1 MAQLN
6 DKKSEDTV
14 RTALKVAMPL
24 VVIVAGVGAIV
35 ALNAAKQPPE
45 KDTEGPR
52 PVSLQVET
60 VRADTVNVKVR
71 TQGEVRAKT
80 EIGLVPQ
87 VAGRIVSISDT
98 FSEGGSFQP
107 DETLIKIEDSDYR
120 LAVVSAEARVA
131 EASVRLE
138 QELAD
143 ARIKRKQWED
153 WVKDGDPTPLALNQP
168 QVAEA
173 QSKLRAAEADLE
185 NARVN
190 LARTEIKVP
199 FKGRVRERTV
209 GVGQFVQ
216 PGTTLGRVFATD
228 IVEIRLPLT
237 DAQIGELSLPIGFVA
252 EEGKAPKVTFSAT
265 VGGKQRSWDGE
276 IVRVNASIDN
286 QTRLVYA
293 IAEVEDPYGA
303 AADEGMPMAVGVF
316 VSAEVEGVTAHDALV
331 IPRSALRKE
340 NQAYVINSDNK
351 LEIRTLNVLSTSSDN
366 VMITAGLRAG
376 DQVVTAPV
384 RGAFD
389 GMSALPIV
397 RTAGQPAPTAR

>member
-1 MAQLN
+1 MR
-6 DKKSEDTV
+6 K
-14 RTALKVAMPL
+14 ALKIAAPI
-24 VVIVAGVGAIV
+24 VVIAGGIV
-35 ALNAAKQPPE
+35 AIAALQAGKQPPE
-45 KDTEGPR
+45 KDTEPPR

-60 VRADTVNVKVR
+60 VRADTVNVTVR

-87 VAGRIVSISDT
+87 VSGKIISISDA
-98 FSEGGSFQP
+98 FSEGGSFEPGQ
-107 DETLIKIEDSDYR
+107 TLIKIDDSNYR

-131 EASVRLE
+131 EAGVRLE

-185 NARVN
+185 NARLN
-190 LARTEIKVP
+190 LERTEIKVP
-199 FKGRVRERTV
+199 FKGRVRERSV

-216 PGTTLGRVFATD
+216 AGFTLGRVFATD
-228 IVEIRLPLT
+228 TVEIRLPLT
-237 DAQIGELSLPIGFVA
+237 DAQIGELALPIGFVA
-252 EEGKAPKVTFSAT
+252 ENGNMPKVTFNAT
-265 VGGKQRSWDGE
+265 IGGKERTWDGE

-293 IAEVEDPYGA
+293 IAEVNDPYGA
-303 AADEGMPMAVGVF
+303 AADEGMPLAVGVF
-316 VSAEVEGVTAHDALV
+316 VSAAIEGVAEHNAMV
-331 IPRSALRKE
+331 MPRAALRKQD
-340 NQAYVINSDNK
+340 QAYVITADNK
-351 LEIRTLNVLSTSSDN
+351 LEIRTLNVLSTSN
-366 VMITAGLRAG
+366 EQVMVVGGVNAGE
-376 DQVVTAPV
+376 QVVTAPV
-384 RGAFD
+384 RGAYD
-389 GMSALPIV
+389 GMDALPIV